1 MVKISF
7 YKKGN
12 KKLDNVWSNSFLY
25 LLYSLFMLFM
35 LYTYIG
41 LYHSIKMAIKN
52 WATTQNLCY

>member
-1 MVKISF
+1 MVKISL

-12 KKLDNVWSNSFLY
+12 KELDNVWSNSFLY

-41 LYHSIKMAIKN
+41 LYHSIKMTIKN
-52 WATTQNLCY
+52 WTTQNLCY